1 MDEGRRQFLKKSSGL
16 AALTIVAFATST
28 RISGSTVEPV
38 AKRLIAFARHLFPYD
53 LEDSIYSGVVDAV
66 ISNPANL
73 DALNDCADAL
83 DRFLDKNDAQQFEAI
98 RALETATFF
107 EKVVNGVRWEL
118 HLRPELWELI
128 GYEGPS
134 LQFGG
139 YAREKPASL
148 QWLDRP

>member
-1 MDEGRRQFLKKSSGL
+1 MDEHRRQFLKNSGL
-16 AALTIVAFATST
+16 AALTIVAFAAST

-38 AKRLIAFARHLFPYD
+38 AERLIAFARHLFPYD
-53 LEDSIYSGVVDAV
+53 LEDSIYSGVVNAV

-83 DRFLDKNDAQQFEAI
+83 DGFFEKSDAQQINAI
-98 RALETATFF
+98 RALESATFF
-107 EKVVNGVRWEL
+107 EKVVNAVRSEL
-118 HLRPELWELI
+118 HVRPELWMLI

-139 YAREKPASL
+139 YAREKPVSL